1 MCNCLVS
8 NAPIPQRPQIPWIV
22 KNRKILGFMKTCTF
36 FNPFMIFYDLVMK
49 QVRNSYKYSWDLAG
63 FGLNRH
69 DTVTNSL
76 RFAIIYNMEI
86 LQRLRISQE
95 LDKNMLNAC
104 TNQAQIYEKLWQ
116 FVSIR
121 GIFSHDRYML
131 PGYQFQNEYFSYGSC
146 SIDPTTWVSKT
157 AAYTLYS

>member
-1 MCNCLVS
+1 
-8 NAPIPQRPQIPWIV
+8 
-22 KNRKILGFMKTCTF
+22 MKTCTF

-63 FGLNRH
+63 FCLNRH

-104 TNQAQIYEKLWQ
+104 TNQAQIYEKL
-116 FVSIR
+116 
-121 GIFSHDRYML
+121 
-131 PGYQFQNEYFSYGSC
+131 
-146 SIDPTTWVSKT
+146 
-157 AAYTLYS
+157 

>member
-1 MCNCLVS
+1 
-8 NAPIPQRPQIPWIV
+8 
-22 KNRKILGFMKTCTF
+22 
-36 FNPFMIFYDLVMK
+36 MIFYDLVMK

-95 LDKNMLNAC
+95 LDKKYAECMHKSG
-104 TNQAQIYEKLWQ
+104 TN
-116 FVSIR
+116 IR
-121 GIFSHDRYML
+121 KVVTIRVNSW
-131 PGYQFQNEYFSYGSC
+131 YFLS
-146 SIDPTTWVSKT
+146 
-157 AAYTLYS
+157 